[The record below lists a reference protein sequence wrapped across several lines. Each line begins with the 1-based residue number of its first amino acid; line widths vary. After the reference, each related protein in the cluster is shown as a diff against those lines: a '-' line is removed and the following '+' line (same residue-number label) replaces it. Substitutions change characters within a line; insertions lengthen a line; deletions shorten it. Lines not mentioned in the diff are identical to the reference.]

1 MARGDGI
8 HRTTA
13 RNARMKDADIG
24 NAQAHNEREKSSYVN
39 QDIVPERTPY
49 NVHFKTPTVGYKEM
63 FEQMRSD
70 GVISTRGLKADAEK
84 FGELIFDVNSAYFF
98 NHGGYDFAKQF
109 YADAYKA
116 AIKIVGGEQYI
127 LSAVMHADE
136 RNRAMSDAL
145 GQDVY
150 HYHLHV
156 VYLPVVEK
164 QILWSKRCKDETLRG
179 TVKEII
185 QQVSMSKKWDSKP
198 ALDENGEPIL
208 STKGKPVLK
217 KSYSVLQDDF
227 FRYMRDAGYDDVE
240 RGERGSSEEHLTVT
254 QFKVQQEQAR
264 LAELAEQNRQQ
275 EQQAATLG
283 RQIEKIQNQ
292 QVAVAAIE
300 KIEAKPVPLSS
311 KVILE
316 RSEYESLAVAAKKY
330 VASEKKESKLQ
341 KALDAAN
348 RLIAKLTTEELSP
361 RFLDRSWVIML
372 EPTRIDDEVDEDI
385 ENCED
390 MISFAAMKA
399 AFCIGKND
407 VIDEAIQNK
416 WNAVQKIFRD
426 HSLQIMPRNQ
436 KMVKNY
442 CAVGCRCMERDTPA
456 TKYAPLDYAFSQ
468 KILPTINGNGE
479 NYRLLIEDLLKECT
493 IQNIIQDNK
502 NRFPAPFSTMPD
514 YQLQLFIDGSVKA
527 AKERL
532 RRNYKIAVP
541 QYFIT
546 AGTIQLLIPLCL
558 AAQDIADLAIV
569 VEDYGNMYRASTC
582 LTLDQA
588 MNNAR
593 LLARPD
599 RDWLNP

>member
-264 LAELAEQNRQQ
+264 LAELAEQKRAQENRQQ

-348 RLIAKLTTEELSP
+348 RLIAKLKAEIAGLKQELSEYKSVRSKLRTSDLERENAELRGKAQHYEDVIQRNNLWHFFRP
-361 RFLDRSWVIML
+361 RR
-372 EPTRIDDEVDEDI
+372 EK
-385 ENCED
+385 
-390 MISFAAMKA
+390 AAM
-399 AFCIGKND
+399 
-407 VIDEAIQNK
+407 
-416 WNAVQKIFRD
+416 RD
-426 HSLQIMPRNQ
+426 
-436 KMVKNY
+436 
-442 CAVGCRCMERDTPA
+442 D
-456 TKYAPLDYAFSQ
+456 
-468 KILPTINGNGE
+468 
-479 NYRLLIEDLLKECT
+479 
-493 IQNIIQDNK
+493 
-502 NRFPAPFSTMPD
+502 
-514 YQLQLFIDGSVKA
+514 
-527 AKERL
+527 
-532 RRNYKIAVP
+532 
-541 QYFIT
+541 
-546 AGTIQLLIPLCL
+546 
-558 AAQDIADLAIV
+558 
-569 VEDYGNMYRASTC
+569 
-582 LTLDQA
+582 
-588 MNNAR
+588 AR
-593 LLARPD
+593 
-599 RDWLNP
+599 